1 MQRRLYFLL
10 PNEAH
15 AQDAIDHLQSDA
27 SVDAMN
33 IYVITDFEPR
43 VLKHPNSRRGI
54 DEEAQLE
61 SRLWNANLTLFLLAM
76 VIFVAALAFGSPIV
90 AGIAVVLM
98 LATFI
103 SGLMFTNRIPSAH
116 RKQFREALAHGEILL
131 MLDLPFRRV
140 HEVGHFVHTH
150 YPDAVTGGLGWHLT
164 AIGH

>member
-1 MQRRLYFLL
+1 MQRRLYFLF

-27 SVDAMN
+27 GVNAMN
-33 IYVITDFEPR
+33 IHVITDFEPR
-43 VLKHPNSRRGI
+43 ILKHPNSLRGI

-61 SRLWNANLTLFLLAM
+61 SRLWNANLTLFFLAM
-76 VIFVAALAFGSPIV
+76 VIFVAALAFSFPPV

-98 LATFI
+98 LATLI
-103 SGLMFTNRIPSAH
+103 SGLMFTNRIPSTY
-116 RKQFREALAHGEILL
+116 RKQFHEALAHGEILL

-140 HEVGHFVHTH
+140 RVVENFVHSH
-150 YPDAVTGGLGWHLT
+150 YPDAVTGGVGWHLK